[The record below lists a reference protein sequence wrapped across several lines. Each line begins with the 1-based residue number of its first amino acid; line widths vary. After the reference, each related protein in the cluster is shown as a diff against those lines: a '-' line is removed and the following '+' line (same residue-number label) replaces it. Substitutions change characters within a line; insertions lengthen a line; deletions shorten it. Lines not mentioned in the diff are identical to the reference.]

1 MFAVM
6 HAVNVS
12 VCLNVRVAGNYT
24 MLLIQYENS
33 RRVSR
38 LAVEQSPQAYECFT
52 LTLM

>member
-38 LAVEQSPQAYECFT
+38 LAVESN
-52 LTLM
+52 LHRHVNVLRLR